1 MASLLRGSDSIS
13 NAAHR
18 FCHDF
23 ARKASIEVLLGHF
36 SRSRPCEALE
46 HGMPLSPELTPFL
59 GRPFVGIDG
68 VRRYF
73 ATLAQF
79 ITYDDVRFS
88 DYIVDQHARK
98 VSVKG
103 AATFTWTATRQSWRE
118 TFTYLLDFD
127 DQDKITRYQVW
138 GDTGALNLASQG
150 SLDYV
155 SRDSSIAGQD
165 IPPIVGCDP
174 P

>member
-1 MASLLRGSDSIS
+1 MASLSLGSDPIS

-18 FCHDF
+18 FCNDF
-23 ARKASIEVLLGHF
+23 ARKAPLEVILAHF
-36 SRSRPCEALE
+36 SRTRPCEALE

-73 ATLAQF
+73 STLAQL
-79 ITYDDVRFS
+79 ITYDEVRFS
-88 DYIVDQHARK
+88 DYVVDTHARK

-103 AATFTWTATRQSWRE
+103 AATFTWIATRQSWRE

-127 DQDKITRYQVW
+127 DQDKITRYQIW
-138 GDTGALNLASQG
+138 GDTCALYLASQG
-150 SLDYV
+150 GLDYV
-155 SRDSSIAGQD
+155 NRDSTLA
-165 IPPIVGCDP
+165 VRHEL
-174 P
+174 